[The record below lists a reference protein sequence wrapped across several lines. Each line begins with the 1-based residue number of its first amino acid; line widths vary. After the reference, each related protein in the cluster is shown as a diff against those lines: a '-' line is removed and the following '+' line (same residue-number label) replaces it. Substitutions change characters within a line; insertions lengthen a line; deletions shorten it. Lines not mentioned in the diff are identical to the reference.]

1 MIVTIIIHD
10 HHNNILR
17 LGVRSV
23 LQMRKW
29 RSMEVKQFP
38 KPVLFVVH
46 HTINYVTTILAWFE
60 NCLKLWFPKRS
71 QNIFCTIIYSSIP
84 HPYTQSSQLKGQY
97 SYGCIS
103 SLMCIYKIHITSW
116 IKSLL
121 FLFSYP
127 LFQSCLFFKEPT
139 GKMFWKQG
147 VS

>member
-1 MIVTIIIHD
+1 MVATIIIHD
-10 HHNNILR
+10 YHNNILR
-17 LGVRSV
+17 WGIRSI
-23 LQMRKW
+23 LQMRKQ

-103 SLMCIYKIHITSW
+103 SLMCVYKIHITSW

-121 FLFSYP
+121 ILFSYP
-127 LFQSCLFFKEPT
+127 LFQSCLLFLELT
-139 GKMFWKQG
+139 GKMFWKQD